1 MSWDLFYQY
10 SIRVVPYLMTG
21 DITIVI
27 ENLAFNKNL
36 GFYPMR
42 GWTEKRPSDRKTSGE
57 GMRMILK
64 KNRPTE
70 K

>member
-10 SIRVVPYLMTG
+10 SIRVVPYLMTR
-21 DITIVI
+21 DITIVM
-27 ENLAFNKNL
+27 ESLVFSKNL
-36 GFYPMR
+36 GLYPMR

-57 GMRMILK
+57 GIRMMLM